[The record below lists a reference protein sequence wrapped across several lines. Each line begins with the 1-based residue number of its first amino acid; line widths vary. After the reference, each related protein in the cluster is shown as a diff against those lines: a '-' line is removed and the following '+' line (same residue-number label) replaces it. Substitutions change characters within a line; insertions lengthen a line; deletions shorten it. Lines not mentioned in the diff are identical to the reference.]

1 MPVIPTFAIMRQEGH
16 EFETK
21 PCSETLSKECVCVV
35 GDRGQGELR
44 DGVAQLEVC
53 LLACTV

>member
-1 MPVIPTFAIMRQEGH
+1 MPVIPTFAIMSQEDH

-21 PCSETLSKECVCVV
+21 PCSETLSKEWECV
-35 GDRGQGELR
+35 GGTRGGELR
-44 DGVAQLEVC
+44 DGVAQLGVC

>member
-21 PCSETLSKECVCVV
+21 PCSETLSKE
-35 GDRGQGELR
+35 GEC
-44 DGVAQLEVC
+44 GG
-53 LLACTV
+53 